1 MCARQMR
8 ICENCSLKKK
18 EDIFEGLRKGIP
30 SAMLVLFFV
39 FFLSADYSFSLQT
52 KNGSMEE
59 SISLL
64 LKE

>member
-39 FFLSADYSFSLQT
+39 FSADYSFSLQT